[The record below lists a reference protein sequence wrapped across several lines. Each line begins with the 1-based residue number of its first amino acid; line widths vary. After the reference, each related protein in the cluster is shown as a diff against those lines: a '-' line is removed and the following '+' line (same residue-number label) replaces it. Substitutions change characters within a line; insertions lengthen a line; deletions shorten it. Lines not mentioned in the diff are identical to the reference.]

1 MSEVQIDLVVF
12 EIHVRAV
19 SYLYSGLLTFGFAW
33 FVNKVLGKKIDDISM
48 TESLK
53 SVD

>member
-1 MSEVQIDLVVF
+1 VDRLM
-12 EIHVRAV
+12 R
-19 SYLYSGLLTFGFAW
+19 
-33 FVNKVLGKKIDDISM
+33 KKIDAISM

>member
-1 MSEVQIDLVVF
+1 MSEIRVDMIAF
-12 EIHVRAV
+12 HIYVRPI
-19 SYLYSGLLTFGFAW
+19 SYVYSGILTLLFAW
-33 FVNKVLGKKIDDISM
+33 LVNLAMGGKLESISM